1 MKAVRDTLRLF
12 MRELRISLRMP
23 IWIIISI
30 VQPIIWLVLFS
41 QLFRVVGSLRSFPG
55 GSYLGFLAPG
65 LAIMSS
71 LFSSAYGGMGLLR
84 DIERG
89 FVDRL
94 LATPAN
100 RGALIGA
107 RVLHAAATVMF
118 QAAVILVIAF
128 LLGVRPG
135 SWLLGILT
143 VLAAAGLL
151 GGAFGA
157 ASNGLALL
165 AGRYEIL
172 MAVMNFTVLPL
183 TFLSTMI
190 MARPLMPGW
199 MQTVTRFNPVDW
211 AVSAA
216 RDGFVGTPGSGLA
229 AHFLLLAAFAAV
241 CWFLAARTFDRYL
254 ARS

>member
-12 MRELRISLRMP
+12 LREIRISLRMP

-94 LATPAN
+94 LATPAS
-100 RGALIGA
+100 RGALMGA

-135 SWLLGILT
+135 HWLLGIVM

-216 RDGFVGTPGSGLA
+216 RDGFVGTAGSELA
-229 AHFLLLAAFAAV
+229 VHFLLLAGFAAV
-241 CWFLAARTFDRYL
+241 CWALAARAFGRYL

>member
-1 MKAVRDTLRLF
+1 MKAVRDTLQLF
-12 MRELRISLRMP
+12 LRELRISIRMP

-30 VQPIIWLVLFS
+30 IQPLIWLLLFS
-41 QLFRVVGSLRSFPG
+41 QLFRVVGSLGAFKG
-55 GSYLGFLAPG
+55 GSYLQFLAPG

-94 LATPAN
+94 LATPAS

-107 RVLHAAATVMF
+107 RVLHAAVTVMF
-118 QAAVILVIAF
+118 QAVVILLMSF
-128 LLGVRPG
+128 LLGVRPEHWIVG
-135 SWLLGILT
+135 PLL
-143 VLAAAGLL
+143 VLASAGLL

-172 MAVMNFTVLPL
+172 MALMNFTILPL

-190 MARPLMPGW
+190 MARPLMPTW
-199 MQTVTRFNPVDW
+199 MQAITRFNPVDW
-211 AVSAA
+211 AVTAA
-216 RDGFVGTPGSGLA
+216 RDSFQGGPAGEVGLD
-229 AHFLLLAAFAAV
+229 FLLLAAFTAV
-241 CWFLAARTFDRYL
+241 CWSLAARAFGRYR

>member
-1 MKAVRDTLRLF
+1 MKAVHDTLQLF
-12 MRELRISLRMP
+12 LREIRISLRMP

-30 VQPIIWLVLFS
+30 VQPIIWLLLFS
-41 QLFRVVGSLRSFPG
+41 QLFRVVGSLGSFPG
-55 GSYLGFLAPG
+55 GSYLQFLAPG
-65 LAIMSS
+65 LAIMSA

-94 LATPAN
+94 LATPAS

-107 RVLHAAATVMF
+107 RVLHAAATVVF

-128 LLGVRPG
+128 VLGVRPG
-135 SWLLGILT
+135 SWAVGTLV
-143 VLAAAGLL
+143 VLASAGLL

-172 MAVMNFTVLPL
+172 MALMNFTVLPL

-199 MQTVTRFNPVDW
+199 MQAITHFNPVDW

-216 RDGFVGTPGSGLA
+216 RDGFQGTTDGTLA
-229 AHFLLLAAFAAV
+229 LHFGLLAAFMVV
-241 CWFLAARTFDRYL
+241 CWALASRAFGRYR

>member
-1 MKAVRDTLRLF
+1 MKAIRDTLQLF
-12 MRELRISLRMP
+12 MREIRISLRMP

-30 VQPIIWLVLFS
+30 VQPIIWLLLFS
-41 QLFRVVGSLRSFPG
+41 QLFRVVGSLGSFPG

-94 LATPAN
+94 LATPAS

-107 RVLHAAATVMF
+107 RVLHAAVTVMF
-118 QAAVILVIAF
+118 QAAVILVISF
-128 LLGVRPG
+128 VLGVRPG
-135 SWLLGILT
+135 SW
-143 VLAAAGLL
+143 A
-151 GGAFGA
+151 
-157 ASNGLALL
+157 L

-172 MAVMNFTVLPL
+172 MALMNFTILPL

-190 MARPLMPGW
+190 MSRPLMPGW
-199 MQTVTRFNPVDW
+199 MQAVTRFNPVDW

-216 RDGFVGTPGSGLA
+216 RDGFDGTASGTLA
-229 AHFLLLAAFAAV
+229 LHFLLLVAFMAV
-241 CWFLAARTFDRYL
+241 CWLLAARAFGRYA

>member
-1 MKAVRDTLRLF
+1 MKAVRDTFRLLV
-12 MRELRISLRMP
+12 REIRISLRMP
-23 IWIIISI
+23 IWIIVSI

-84 DIERG
+84 DVERG

-94 LATPAN
+94 LATPAS
-100 RGALIGA
+100 RGALMGA
-107 RVLHAAATVMF
+107 RVLHAAITVMF
-118 QAAVILVIAF
+118 QAAVILVISF

-135 SWLLGILT
+135 SWLLGIVT

-199 MQTVTRFNPVDW
+199 MRTVTRFNPVDW

-216 RDGFVGTPGSGLA
+216 RDGFEGTAGGELGL
-229 AHFLLLAAFAAV
+229 HFLLLAAFAAA
-241 CWFLAARTFDRYL
+241 CWLLAARAFGRHQ

>member
-1 MKAVRDTLRLF
+1 MKAIRDTLQLF
-12 MRELRISLRMP
+12 LRELRISMRMP

-30 VQPIIWLVLFS
+30 VQPIIWLLLFS
-41 QLFRVVGSLRSFPG
+41 QLFRAVGSLGAFPG
-55 GSYLGFLAPG
+55 GSYLQFLAPG

-94 LATPAN
+94 LATPAS

-107 RVLHAAATVMF
+107 RVLHAAVTVMF
-118 QAAVILVIAF
+118 QAAVILAVSF

-135 SWLLGILT
+135 NWLLGT
-143 VLAAAGLL
+143 VLVLVSAGLL

-172 MAVMNFTVLPL
+172 MALMNFTILPL

-190 MARPLMPGW
+190 MARSLMPRW
-199 MQTVTRFNPVDW
+199 MAGVTRFNPVDW

-216 RDGFVGTPGSGLA
+216 RDGFQGVVGGAVAL
-229 AHFLLLAAFAAV
+229 HFLLLFLFAAL
-241 CWFLAARTFDRYL
+241 CWALAARAFGRYR
-254 ARS
+254 ARG

>member
-1 MKAVRDTLRLF
+1 MKTIRDTLQLF
-12 MRELRISLRMP
+12 MREIRISLRMP

-30 VQPIIWLVLFS
+30 IQPIIWLLLFS
-41 QLFRVVGSLRSFPG
+41 QLFRVVGSLGDFPG

-94 LATPAN
+94 LATPAS

-118 QAAVILVIAF
+118 QAAVILVISF
-128 LLGVRPG
+128 ILGVRPE
-135 SWLLGILT
+135 SWMLGTLL
-143 VLAAAGLL
+143 VLLSAGLL

-172 MAVMNFTVLPL
+172 MAVMNFTILPL

-199 MQTVTRFNPVDW
+199 MQAVTRFNPVDW

-216 RDGFVGTPGSGLA
+216 RDGFDGTASGTLA
-229 AHFLLLAAFAAV
+229 LHFLLLLVFMAV
-241 CWFLAARTFDRYL
+241 CWLLAARAFGRYR